1 MTSPAGWPADGELPP
16 APTWEPVLPP
26 LTVGS
31 DAARL
36 LHAIWADEDIQL
48 QLGHAHQ
55 RVEVASTVAV
65 HLAVRSRAKVTI
77 TVTDPYELAQLV
89 RRLAE
94 HLPPDRIGCPAVSG
108 GIMAPRGI
116 GPAPDRPVDGVYVRA
131 GRDVVSLDPGVP
143 AVSASERAMTLG
155 VSAANDRAQF
165 VLRLVSLCRRRPSS
179 WDAELALGEVPFDV
193 VVAGAGTKPPTTGP

>member
-1 MTSPAGWPADGELPP
+1 MSVDPSWLDGHVVPEV
-16 APTWEPVLPP
+16 PTWEPTVPP
-26 LTVGS
+26 LEVGS

-36 LHAIWADEDIQL
+36 LYAIWADEDIQL
-48 QLGHAHQ
+48 QLAHAHQ

-65 HLAVRSRAKVTI
+65 HLAVRSRARVTI

-108 GIMAPRGI
+108 GITAPRGI
-116 GPAPDRPVDGVYVRA
+116 GPWRLDGVYVRA

>member
-1 MTSPAGWPADGELPP
+1 M
-16 APTWEPVLPP
+16 
-26 LTVGS
+26 
-31 DAARL
+31 
-36 LHAIWADEDIQL
+36 
-48 QLGHAHQ
+48 
-55 RVEVASTVAV
+55 

-108 GIMAPRGI
+108 GITAPRGI
-116 GPAPDRPVDGVYVRA
+116 GPVPDRPVDGVYVRA
-131 GRDVVSLDPGVP
+131 GGHVVSLAPVVM
-143 AVSASERAMTLG
+143 VSASERAMTLG
-155 VSAANDRAQF
+155 VSAANDRSQF

-193 VVAGAGTKPPTTGP
+193 VVAGAGTEPPTTRP

>member
-1 MTSPAGWPADGELPP
+1 VTSPAGWPADGELPP

-48 QLGHAHQ
+48 QLAHAHQ

-108 GIMAPRGI
+108 GITAPRGVL
-116 GPAPDRPVDGVYVRA
+116 GADGVYVRA

-155 VSAANDRAQF
+155 VSAANDRAQS

-193 VVAGAGTKPPTTGP
+193 VVAGADTQPPTTGP